1 MKRCVVLGAN
11 GFIGNHLCRTLLAAG
26 HQVVAFDIARDFS
39 GLQDVSGERLETL
52 SGDFLDRATVRQ
64 ALRGSDWVFH
74 LVSTTLPASS
84 NQNMLFDVQSNVVAS
99 VALLE
104 ECRDHGVEKL
114 VFASSGGTV
123 YGVPE
128 TLPVTEE
135 AATGPVVSYGVTK
148 LMIEKYCYL
157 FRHQFGLNSIC
168 LRLANPFGPGH
179 HGSAQGAISVFLR
192 RLLQGQPIVIWGDGS
207 VVRDYLYIGDTA
219 DAFLRA
225 ACYRG
230 SRHVFNIG
238 SGQGYSLNQVI
249 ARLEAVTGRAPE
261 VIFEAARGFDVPRIV
276 LDSRWAHTELEWQP
290 VIDLDEGI
298 RLTWE
303 ALQGEQPT

>member
-26 HQVVAFDIARDFS
+26 HQVVAFDIARDF
-39 GLQDVSGERLETL
+39 GALGDVAGERLETV

-84 NQNMLFDVQSNVVAS
+84 NENMVFDVQSNVVAS
-99 VALLE
+99 VELLE
-104 ECRDHGVEKL
+104 ECRHQGVEKL

-128 TLPVTEE
+128 SLPATED
-135 AATGPVVSYGVTK
+135 TPTRPVVSYGISK

-179 HGSAQGAISVFLR
+179 HGAAQGAISVFLK
-192 RLLQGQPIVIWGDGS
+192 RLLQNQPITLWGDGG
-207 VVRDYLYIGDTA
+207 VVRDYLYIA
-219 DAFLRA
+219 DAARAFLQA
-225 ACYRG
+225 ARYRG

-238 SGQGYSLNQVI
+238 SGRGHFPERGAHPVGSGHRAAPGGHLRGRP
-249 ARLEAVTGRAPE
+249 RLRCAAHRAGQSAGPYGTAM
-261 VIFEAARGFDVPRIV
+261 V
-276 LDSRWAHTELEWQP
+276 AHDRP
-290 VIDLDEGI
+290 G
-298 RLTWE
+298 
-303 ALQGEQPT
+303 